1 MHSTS
6 TEQGSPML
14 LPARR
19 MMLRYRILQHSVMLS
34 ISGEQ
39 NAERFS
45 EKPLLFLNGII
56 FRTFS
61 QLSNSMELCLQK
73 AGLPEFSLR
82 HCLRKTCMTKSARL
96 PLRQQTESVRRFPT
110 RDINWPFPLPPT
122 RFSLSSTRHSL
133 LPYPKRW
140 NWASGKTSTKTTP
153 SCGLPPAGLPDRK
166 MWTD

>member
-1 MHSTS
+1 
-6 TEQGSPML
+6 ML

-19 MMLRYRILQHSVMLS
+19 MMLRYRILRHSVMLS
-34 ISGEQ
+34 ISGER

-45 EKPLLFLNGII
+45 EKPLLFLNGIVSH
-56 FRTFS
+56 TFS
-61 QLSNSMELCLQK
+61 QLSNSMEHCLQK

-96 PLRQQTESVRRFPT
+96 PLRQQTESVRRFPI

-122 RFSLSSTRHSL
+122 RFSLNSTKHNL

-140 NWASGKTSTKTTP
+140 NWASGKTSMKTTP